1 MNDSPCPTDVLL
13 QFARSPN
20 DPELHEV
27 GEELSRHLD
36 GCSACRELLE
46 QSVAEES
53 GWQEV
58 SEALS
63 DSHIQPG
70 QSDAE
75 WLEHS
80 GLAATTRL
88 SDTKQKVQDAS
99 QLLTTL
105 SLDGLLSPT
114 DEPRSAGR
122 IGNFEV
128 LGLVGAGGMGV
139 VLKALEPALDRI
151 VAIKILAPHLASSKS
166 ARKRFARE
174 ARAAAAVIHENIIPI
189 YQVAE
194 WNELPYLVMP
204 YHPEPTLGQRIADD
218 GPLEL
223 EAILSIAMQVARGL
237 AAAHSQGLV
246 HRDVKPAN
254 ILLSKGTER
263 AIITDFGLARSADD
277 ASLTNTG
284 ILAGTPHYM
293 SPEQARGEKV
303 DSKSDLF
310 SLGSVLFAMVSG
322 SPPVNFEQGTETIE
336 RIRRTDLDAL
346 PETENCPAW
355 MIRLI
360 RWLHAADRR
369 NRPESSEAVAEI
381 LEQCLAHM
389 RQPDQVAV
397 PEVLLQHAPKRRVS
411 LPMVAA
417 VSTSALVLA
426 GLCWLCFAGMLGS
439 QSSFPNS
446 PSDANSGGLVA
457 TEGTQLTVE
466 QLSPSLHESSE
477 VVLPL
482 PDDTSLLPEA
492 SLPEELVASAASL
505 EWNFDLPNLEQLEVD
520 LRNLESEIGESPWQK
535 NQENEDEL

>member
-1 MNDSPCPTDVLL
+1 MNDSPCPTEALHH
-13 QFARSPN
+13 FARSPN
-20 DPELHEV
+20 DPELQSV

-36 GCSACRELLE
+36 ECSACRELLE
-46 QSVAEES
+46 QSVAEQS
-53 GWQEV
+53 AWHEV
-58 SEALS
+58 AAALS
-63 DSHIQPG
+63 DSHIQVG
-70 QSDAE
+70 QSDAA
-75 WLEHS
+75 WLERT
-80 GLAATTRL
+80 GLSTTTRI
-88 SDTKQKVQDAS
+88 SDTRQKVQNAS

-105 SLDGLLSPT
+105 ALDGLLSPT

-139 VLKALEPALDRI
+139 VLKAFEPALERV
-151 VAIKILAPHLASSKS
+151 VAIKILAPHLASSRS

-204 YHPEPTLGQRIADD
+204 YHPEPTLGQRIAED
-218 GPLEL
+218 GPLGL
-223 EAILSIAMQVARGL
+223 EAILSIAMQIARGL

-322 SPPVNFEQGTETIE
+322 APPVNFEQGTETIE
-336 RIRRTDLDAL
+336 RIRRTDLDTL
-346 PETENCPAW
+346 FESDNCPAW
-355 MIRLI
+355 LIRLI
-360 RWLHAADRR
+360 RWLHAADRK

-381 LEQCLAHM
+381 LEQCLAHL
-389 RQPDQVAV
+389 RQPDQVDV
-397 PEVLLQHAPKRRVS
+397 PDALLQHNTQRGVTTTRIVAFS
-411 LPMVAA
+411 VAA
-417 VSTSALVLA
+417 IVFA
-426 GLCWLCFAGMLGS
+426 GLCWFCIAGLLS
-439 QSSFPNS
+439 YQSSGFNS
-446 PSDANSGGLVA
+446 SIDVS
-457 TEGTQLTVE
+457 
-466 QLSPSLHESSE
+466 
-477 VVLPL
+477 
-482 PDDTSLLPEA
+482 
-492 SLPEELVASAASL
+492 PEELVATERTESTAKELSLPLDESSEAAESLPDHTAELPEASVPEELVADEASL
-505 EWNFDLPNLEQLEVD
+505 DWNFDLPNLEQLELD
-520 LRNLESEIGESPWQK
+520 LKQLESEIGESPWQR
-535 NQENEDEL
+535 NQENKDEL